1 MLATNNKLIHI
12 LEDINKCLY
21 EDDCISRTL
30 ERLEYYKGDDSIK
43 DDVTTK
49 ILDRLYWLIERN
61 RYVEARRL
69 VDQELD
75 NANGVTVEKCKRFKL
90 NKTYCNT
97 CKNYNCSNNSNNSEP
112 IEPVS
117 KEDAINIL
125 EDIKQCIMDDFT
137 GKKALKTIDIYKK
150 NLEISINPKI
160 RKLVE
165 EQKEIISRY
174 GEDDRHTTRINNK
187 ISKELSKIYNS

>member
-1 MLATNNKLIHI
+1 MVKTQLSLTEMLESIKESLYSKLWKCNTLKLITEYKEI
-12 LEDINKCLY
+12 V
-21 EDDCISRTL
+21 DDEVANNLL
-30 ERLEYYKGDDSIK
+30 ERFE
-43 DDVTTK
+43 
-49 ILDRLYWLIERN
+49 WLLIRN
-61 RYVEARRL
+61 RFIEARRL

-125 EDIKQCIMDDFT
+125 EDIKQSIMDDFT
-137 GKKALKTIDIYKK
+137 GEKALKTIDIYKK

-165 EQKEIISRY
+165 EQKEVISKY
-174 GEDDRHTTRINNK
+174 GEDDKHTTRINNK

>member
-21 EDDCISRTL
+21 EDDCISKTL

-43 DDVTTK
+43 DYVTTK
-49 ILDRLYWLIERN
+49 ILDRLYWFLERN

-112 IEPVS
+112 IEQITN
-117 KEDAINIL
+117 EDAINIL
-125 EDIKQCIMDDFT
+125 EDIKQCIIDDFT

-165 EQKEIISRY
+165 EQKEIINKY
-174 GEDDRHTTRINNK
+174 GEEDKHTTKINNK
-187 ISKELSKIYNS
+187 IAKELSKIYNK

>member
-21 EDDCISRTL
+21 EDDCISKTL
-30 ERLEYYKGDDSIK
+30 ERLEYYKSDDSIK
-43 DDVTTK
+43 DDVTIK
-49 ILDRLYWLIERN
+49 ILGRLNWLMERN

-97 CKNYNCSNNSNNSEP
+97 CKNYNCSNNSNRSEP
-112 IEPVS
+112 IETVTN
-117 KEDAINIL
+117 EDAISIL
-125 EDIKQCIMDDFT
+125 EDIKQCIVDDFT

-174 GEDDRHTTRINNK
+174 GDDDKHTTRINNK

>member
-1 MLATNNKLIHI
+1 MIATNKKLIEI

-21 EDDCISRTL
+21 KDDCINKTL
-30 ERLEYYKGDDSIK
+30 ERLEYYKSDDSIK
-43 DDVTTK
+43 DDVTIKT
-49 ILDRLYWLIERN
+49 LDRLYWFIERN

-112 IEPVS
+112 IEPVTN
-117 KEDAINIL
+117 EDAISML
-125 EDIKQCIMDDFT
+125 EDIKQCIVDDFT

-165 EQKEIISRY
+165 EQKEIINKY
-174 GEDDRHTTRINNK
+174 GEDDKHTTRINNK

>member
-21 EDDCISRTL
+21 EDDCISKTL

-43 DDVTTK
+43 DYVITK

-112 IEPVS
+112 IELVS

-125 EDIKQCIMDDFT
+125 EDIKQCIIDDFT

-174 GEDDRHTTRINNK
+174 GEDDKHTTRINNK